1 VTLDV
6 DQGARRSVHVDRE
19 VVFRAGSSSLVALFS
34 GPTLFLAILMRVME
48 VETDG
53 VVSRYKIHAFVAAV
67 TASAAWVLF
76 AHPWSTPSN
85 TSLTNW
91 NSVVAFAA
99 LAILCDTS
107 FLRISFANISSS
119 VAFVPIMTGVILF
132 EHPWPM
138 LIAGTTALVVDTF
151 VRKKPPIRVWFNT
164 AQYMLSAGVASEVYR
179 LLGGTTLTSE
189 FSLWIPA
196 FVGLVLSYFV
206 VNSGSVAIASAISS
220 GVAVREAW
228 NRIVGGSLL
237 YDVFASSL
245 AILLAYLY
253 LKLQLVGLALLV
265 IPLFF
270 VRRMHQMNLQLERVN
285 KELLEL
291 MVKAIEARDP
301 YTSGHSLRVSEY
313 ARSIARDLGLSTKQI
328 DQVES
333 TALLHD
339 VGKIYEEFAPL
350 LRKEGKLTPD
360 ERMLMQR
367 HPSRSAELAST
378 IGEFRG
384 SVALAIRH
392 HHENY
397 DGTGYP
403 DGLAGE
409 AIPLTA
415 RIIMIADT
423 IDAMTTDR
431 PYRKALSFER
441 TMEELRKFAGKQFD
455 PKLVDLVSSSANLRR
470 LLGAT
475 AEQGGSP
482 VHALG
487 AWVARTSGPWRTQRN
502 TPAKVG

>member
-1 VTLDV
+1 LDV
-6 DQGARRSVHVDRE
+6 
-19 VVFRAGSSSLVALFS
+19 
-34 GPTLFLAILMRVME
+34 AIGGNVQ
-48 VETDG
+48 
-53 VVSRYKIHAFVAAV
+53 RYKIYAFVGAV
-67 TASAAWVLF
+67 TIAALWLVL
-76 AHPWSTPSN
+76 ARPWSVPN
-85 TSLTNW
+85 DTSFTTW
-91 NSVVAFAA
+91 NSLVAFAA
-99 LAILCDTS
+99 LAMLCDTS

-119 VAFVPIMTGVILF
+119 VAFVPLMTGILLF
-132 EHPWPM
+132 DHPWPM
-138 LIAGTTALVVDTF
+138 LIGGATALFVDSF
-151 VRKKPPIRVWFNT
+151 VRKKPPIRIWFNT
-164 AQYMLSAGVASEVYR
+164 AQFMLAAGVGAEVYR
-179 LLGGTTLTSE
+179 LLGGRLLTQD
-189 FSLWIPA
+189 FSLNIPA
-196 FVGLVLSYFV
+196 FLGLVVSYFF
-206 VNSGSVAIASAISS
+206 VNSGSVAIASATSS
-220 GVAVREAW
+220 GVSVREAW
-228 NRIVGGSLL
+228 NRIIGGSLM
-237 YDVFASSL
+237 YDLFASSL
-245 AILLAYLY
+245 AILLAFLY
-253 LKLQLVGLALLV
+253 LRLQLFGLALLV

-270 VRRMHQMNLQLERVN
+270 VRHMYQMNLQLERVN

-313 ARSIARDLGLSTKQI
+313 ARSIARDLGLSTKQV

-384 SVALAIRH
+384 AVALAIRH

-397 DGTGYP
+397 DGSGYP

-409 AIPLTA
+409 AIPLAA

-431 PYRKALSFER
+431 PYRKALTFER
-441 TMEELRKFAGKQFD
+441 TMEELKKFAGKQFD
-455 PKLVDLVSSSANLRR
+455 PRLVELVANSANLRR

-487 AWVARTSGPWRTQRN
+487 AWVARNSSPWRVVRN
-502 TPAKVG
+502 TSPAKVG